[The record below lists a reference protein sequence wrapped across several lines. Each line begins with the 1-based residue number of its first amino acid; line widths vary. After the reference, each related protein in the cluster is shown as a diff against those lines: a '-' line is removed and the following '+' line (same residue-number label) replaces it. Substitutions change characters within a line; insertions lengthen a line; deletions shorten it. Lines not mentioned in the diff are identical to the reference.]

1 MPPRR
6 LDPDEITLWKKVAE
20 TVDPMHKRVRKPVAE
35 HVAETSPPP
44 PKMPRTPLH
53 LPSASPLGSKKLP
66 PITLPPPRRTQHQAA
81 TLDGHW
87 DRRLKKGHV
96 RPDMSIDLHG
106 HTLASAQAT
115 LEEALGR
122 AFLRGARVLL
132 VVAGRMRP
140 GADRLPVMDGEKRP
154 RGAIRASLADWLAAS
169 PYADQIVALR
179 PAHVAHGGAGAVYII
194 LRRAREDSWD

>member
-6 LDPDEITLWKKVAE
+6 LAPDELHMWQRVAA
-20 TVDPMHKRVRKPVAE
+20 TVEPMNKRGRKAAPEVLAE
-35 HVAETSPPP
+35 KSVPP
-44 PKMPRTPLH
+44 PKPPRTPLH
-53 LPSASPLGSKKLP
+53 LPSSTPLGSAKLP

-96 RPDMSIDLHG
+96 RPDMSLDLHG
-106 HTLASAQAT
+106 HTLASAQAQ
-115 LEEALGR
+115 LHDALGR
-122 AFLRGARVLL
+122 ALMRGARVLL
-132 VVAGRMRP
+132 VVAGRVRP
-140 GADRLPVMDGEKRP
+140 GADRMPMLDGEKRP

-194 LRRAREDSWD
+194 LRRARDDGQD